1 VGHRRADEGRRV
13 LICAPYGRDGESLQ
27 ALLSRE
33 GYDATVHDGI
43 PALVQTLNP
52 LAGVLLVTEEA
63 LATGVGPLRDW
74 LSREPTWSDL
84 PVILMTRRQIEA
96 GRAVAQTLLSEV
108 VSHLTVLERP
118 LGAPSLLSA
127 IDGALMSR
135 QRQFETGRTVAELHK
150 SREALEASEIQLRT
164 VTDALPMLI
173 AFVDRDGVYRFAN
186 QAYRDWVGRDPADMI
201 GRNIFEFMSQ
211 AGGHIDVAE
220 RRQGIRRALAG
231 EDVLLQLPWP
241 MLDGSR
247 RDAEVRYLPRRGAD
261 GEVEGFYAFV
271 HDVTDRVRAED
282 VLRDAARTL
291 ELRVAERTAALE
303 QEMAGRAEVE
313 ATLRQSQKME
323 ALGQLTGGIAHDFNN
338 MLTGVMGSLAIVKKR
353 IAEGRTENL
362 DRFIDAAVVSAERAA
377 ALTQRLLA
385 FSRRQSLH
393 ALPTDLGALV
403 RTLENLFQQAA
414 NEDIRLIL
422 DLPEDPIVAA
432 IDPHQLENALL
443 NLVINARDAMPD
455 GGDLSV
461 IVRTAGPRPDEP
473 EAVFGAH
480 HACLSV
486 ADTGVGIPS
495 AIVEKVFDPFFT
507 TKPIGQGTGLGLSMV
522 HGFANQ
528 SGGAVR
534 VETEPGRGTA
544 ISLHLPMAD
553 AAITPIQAL
562 IAADLA
568 DGAGRRVL
576 FVEDEPT
583 VRLLVAEVLNE
594 LGFDAI
600 EAAGP
605 EFAIEV
611 LRSTVTLDLMIT
623 DVGLPGMNGRQL
635 AELARHHRPD
645 LPILFVTGY
654 AENAAN
660 RAQFLASNMAMITK
674 PFSLE
679 TLSRRIKEVLEPK
692 QTSTNTAE
700 PGPGAAF

>member
-1 VGHRRADEGRRV
+1 MGHRRAAEGRRV
-13 LICAPYGRDGESLQ
+13 LICAPYGRDGESLH

-33 GYDATVHDGI
+33 GYDATVHESV
-43 PALVQTLNP
+43 PALVQTLDAV
-52 LAGVLLVTEEA
+52 AGVMLVTEEA
-63 LATGVGPLRDW
+63 LATGVGPLKDW
-74 LSREPTWSDL
+74 LKREPTWSDL
-84 PVILMTRRQIEA
+84 PVILMTRRQVEA
-96 GRAVAQTLLSEV
+96 GRAIAQTLLSEV

-135 QRQFETGRTVAELHK
+135 QRQFETGRAVADLRK
-150 SREALEASEIQLRT
+150 SREALEASETQLRT

-173 AFVDRDGVYRFAN
+173 AFIDREGVYRFAN
-186 QAYRDWVGRDPADMI
+186 KAYHDWVGRDPADMI
-201 GRNIFEFMSQ
+201 GRNVFEFMTQ
-211 AGGHIDVAE
+211 VGGHIDVAE
-220 RRQGIRRALAG
+220 RRIGIRRALAG
-231 EDVLLQLPWP
+231 EDVVLQLEWP
-241 MLDGSR
+241 RLDGSR
-247 RDAEVRYLPRRGAD
+247 RDAEARYLPRRSVT
-261 GEVEGFYAFV
+261 GEVDGFYAFV
-271 HDVTDRVRAED
+271 QDVTDRVRAED

-313 ATLRQSQKME
+313 AALRQSQKME

-403 RTLENLFQQAA
+403 RALESLFEQAV
-414 NEDIRLIL
+414 NEDVRLIL
-422 DLPEDPIVAA
+422 ELPDDPIIAA

-461 IVRTAGPRPDEP
+461 IVRAAGPRPDEP
-473 EAVFGAH
+473 ERVFETH

-486 ADTGVGIPS
+486 ADTGVGMPS
-495 AIVEKVFDPFFT
+495 ALVEKVFDPFFT

-534 VETEPGRGTA
+534 VETELGRGTA
-544 ISLHLPMAD
+544 ISLHLPIAD
-553 AAITPIQAL
+553 AALTPVQAL
-562 IAADLA
+562 VAADLA
-568 DGAGRRVL
+568 DGTGRRVL
-576 FVEDEPT
+576 FVEDDPT
-583 VRLLVAEVLNE
+583 VRLLVAEVLSE

-635 AELARHHRPD
+635 ADLAREHRPD

-660 RAQFLASNMAMITK
+660 RAEFLASNMAMITK

-679 TLSRRIKEVLEPK
+679 TLSRRIREVLEPEAAP
-692 QTSTNTAE
+692 TANRGS
-700 PGPGAAF
+700 GPAV